1 MSETFMPPAAPGPDP
16 GAPLAGGPPPGAAA
30 PGGDNPLVAAM
41 GAGPGGADTAEL
53 PPELAAALGAGGEAP
68 PPPGQEAMEPA
79 SLDAALEHFRLGMQ
93 MLQELQVSSTDDQ
106 EMSELHGLM
115 GPVAKMLGDR
125 AKTQAVATAGGPKLG
140 GGGGGA

>member
-1 MSETFMPPAAPGPDP
+1 MSEAFMPPTGPPPDP
-16 GAPLAGGPPPGAAA
+16 GGPPGAPPPGAA
-30 PGGDNPLVAAM
+30 PGGDNPLIAAM
-41 GAGPGGADTAEL
+41 GAGPGGADTAQL
-53 PPELAAALGAGGEAP
+53 PPELAAALSGGQAGPEPGAGG
-68 PPPGQEAMEPA
+68 MEPA

-125 AKTQAVATAGGPKLG
+125 AKTQAVASAGQPKLG